1 MLLSTECPSFFAR
14 ALLLLQAGNVV
25 LLQQFTSHSAPPTL
39 PDRLLHPLQVLCR
52 CAAPALHCHHSPEHC
67 NMTVSLRLLQV
78 LSEKL
83 DVLRLA
89 FYTAPI
95 SCAVLLP
102 LFFIREVGWPFPADD
117 QLMVV
122 VC

>member
-1 MLLSTECPSFFAR
+1 MLLSAPLKCHSFLPR
-14 ALLLLQAGNVV
+14 ASFLLQIGHQV
-25 LLQQFTSHSAPPTL
+25 LLQQSTSYSAPPTL
-39 PDRLLHPLQVLCR
+39 PDSTFASTAGAVQQAERAVPVVDC
-52 CAAPALHCHHSPEHC
+52 CHSPKHC
-67 NMTVSLRLLQV
+67 NMTVSLHLLQV

-102 LFFIREVGWPFPADD
+102 LFFIREVGGLFPADD
-117 QLMVV
+117 ST
-122 VC
+122 